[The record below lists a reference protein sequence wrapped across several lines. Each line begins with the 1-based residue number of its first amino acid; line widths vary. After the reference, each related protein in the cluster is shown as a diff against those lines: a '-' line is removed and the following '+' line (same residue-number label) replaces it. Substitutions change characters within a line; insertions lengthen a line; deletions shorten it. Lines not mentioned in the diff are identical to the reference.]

1 MRLCGKFWFALA
13 GALTC
18 RPGLAEAHA
27 PIAGLGA
34 FYAHL
39 LDPFVA
45 PSHGLLL
52 VATALMC
59 GQQGRNGA
67 RRGVV
72 AFCVAF
78 ALGLIAAQSGV
89 MGGIREQVLLA
100 ASLVIAAVVC
110 LDRPVGPVMTVLAAA
125 GAGLLLGL
133 ESETAGETARETALT
148 LAGLT
153 SGFFYMLILI
163 AGLTVGFKTHW
174 RRVGVRIAGSWIV
187 AASVLVLALSLV
199 PPAKRNTAA
208 TAPLTL
214 QRPQC

>member
-1 MRLCGKFWFALA
+1 MRRHGKVWFALA
-13 GALTC
+13 GASTC
-18 RPGLAEAHA
+18 WPGLAEAHA
-27 PIAGLGA
+27 PIAGLGI

-52 VATALMC
+52 IAAALMC
-59 GQQGRNGA
+59 GQQGRDSA

-78 ALGLIAAQSGV
+78 ALGLIAAQSGAI
-89 MGGIREQVLLA
+89 GGVREQVLLA
-100 ASLVIAAVVC
+100 ASLVMGAAVC
-110 LDRPVGPVMTVLAAA
+110 LDRPIGGVLTALAAA
-125 GAGLLLGL
+125 GAGVLLGL
-133 ESETAGETARETALT
+133 ESGTAGETPRETALT
-148 LAGLT
+148 LAGLAT
-153 SGFFYMLILI
+153 GFFYLLILI

-174 RRVGVRIAGSWIV
+174 HRVGVRIAGSWIV
-187 AASVLVLALSLV
+187 AASVLVLALSLA
-199 PPAKRNTAA
+199 PAKRNKVA